1 MGDVLSWWCDELL
14 LVVFISALTRRFS
27 SNGSHLREVR
37 EEKCGVFVASSQTSH
52 AVAAAPSFQ
61 TCLCKCIGTWC
72 MRVCINVY
80 VCVCTN
86 MHICIYLHVYMY
98 RYKHACIYMCICMY
112 MHVYAYILSLSSCS
126 SACLD
131 GVIDAHVYFLCICM
145 RLHMCV
151 YIYIYAFFFAFSV
164 ACTLE
169 QVFWAPVHV
178 QLYTLYRS
186 SFDINIYI
194 CDIFAAGCAHMCIC
208 IYMCICV
215 HMHMDAYVRS

>member
-1 MGDVLSWWCDELL
+1 
-14 LVVFISALTRRFS
+14 
-27 SNGSHLREVR
+27 
-37 EEKCGVFVASSQTSH
+37 
-52 AVAAAPSFQ
+52 
-61 TCLCKCIGTWC
+61 